1 MKFKEVSSVLGNK
14 YTSLK
19 IRGPLYKSAFTY
31 GGECWALRIEDKRRL
46 ITTEMRM
53 LHLICG
59 KTLKDKI
66 TNEKIRKLTG
76 VDEMKEFLRGQRLR
90 WLGHVE
96 RMDENRG
103 PSKARHFQIDGSKK
117 GRPKKRW
124 KRYWRKYA

>member
-14 YTSLK
+14 YMSLK
-19 IRGPLYKSAFTY
+19 IRGALYKSALTY
-31 GGECWALRIEDKRRL
+31 GGECWALRIEDERRL

-59 KTLKDKI
+59 KTLKD
-66 TNEKIRKLTG
+66 NEKVRELAG
-76 VDEMKEFLRGQRLR
+76 VDEMKEFLRGPRLR

-103 PSKARHFQIDGSKK
+103 PAKALHFQMDGSKK
-117 GRPKKRW
+117 GRPKNRW
-124 KRYWRKYA
+124 